1 MKNFEKTRS
10 KKYIFQKFIQRCHL
24 EIDHFKLWSQTR
36 LQKNSLNDLINLIVE
51 FFWFCLTTPWRRLSR
66 SKQRARKRVSINQ
79 AASPQRFK
87 VSRRSVNQWE
97 ARVSALVRRVCFELA
112 AFFFFLMKRFL
123 AIDEDISSRERFCI
137 WSRVKRVV
145 YSTFAIPNGATR

>member
-1 MKNFEKTRS
+1 M
-10 KKYIFQKFIQRCHL
+10 
-24 EIDHFKLWSQTR
+24 
-36 LQKNSLNDLINLIVE
+36 E

-112 AFFFFLMKRFL
+112 AFFFSNEEISRDRRGYFFEGTILYLEPCQTGRLLDVCHPEWSDSITVEDTVCDWFIVEQWFLVWNYYFFL
-123 AIDEDISSRERFCI
+123 DGNIE
-137 WSRVKRVV
+137 
-145 YSTFAIPNGATR
+145 N